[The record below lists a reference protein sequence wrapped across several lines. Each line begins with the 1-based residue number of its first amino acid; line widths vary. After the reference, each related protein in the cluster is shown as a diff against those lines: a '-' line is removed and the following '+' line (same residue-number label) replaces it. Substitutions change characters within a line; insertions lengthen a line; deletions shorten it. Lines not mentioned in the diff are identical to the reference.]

1 MEGEITPAFMETFS
15 LWCNNTRYDLPG
27 KLMAQ
32 MSKRCAALMKQG
44 QTEGIITRRVRRET
58 LETFIAVC
66 KLQKFRVKPNTAFE
80 LLDLANEWDVPTLKQ
95 FVNDYV
101 TEHNITRPDESDPL
115 GTLARSVATK
125 SWDIGDINGVANIIN
140 NALQDD
146 RFLDLPPEVVF
157 QVLLTAE
164 QRAIDQQLLLD
175 FTLRMFDRHPSAA
188 VPLVLLI
195 DFNRLSTAQAD
206 AIFTTKEVHHQN
218 INFFISWAMSAMR
231 NKAERELLQSS
242 GRHKSEI
249 AALGEMMM
257 KAQRSAAQ
265 KARTSHEME
274 LADLERTA
282 REQQQ
287 ELQELLEETK
297 KESEEFANLERER
310 KEELGE
316 LKAQIKKMTIL
327 AEKVTKEVAGQAD
340 QVKKEVSEQV
350 GELKNELVAKLAE
363 SSAKNVEGLD
373 RIRREMRE
381 PFEEE
386 KKQADESERLLNAM
400 ENEKKEIEGDAVDA
414 RAVLLVKIV
423 RDRMRFDK
431 FLRNKGDKSK
441 IFKAGDMWGVGP
453 KHAKRADEVLSE
465 LQKRVDEVCP
475 IEIEDEP
482 DLQ

>member
-1 MEGEITPAFMETFS
+1 MESDSTPAFMETFS

-58 LETFIAVC
+58 LEAFIAVC
-66 KLQKFRVKPNTAFE
+66 KLQHFRLKPNTAFE
-80 LLDLANEWDVPTLKQ
+80 LLDLANEWDVPTLRQ
-95 FVNDYV
+95 FVNEYV
-101 TEHNITRPDESDPL
+101 EEHHLERPDESDPVGNL
-115 GTLARSVATK
+115 VRCVAEK
-125 SWDIGDINGVANIIN
+125 SWDIGEINGVANIIN
-140 NALQDD
+140 TALQDE
-146 RFLDLPPEVVF
+146 RFLDLPPEIIF

-175 FTLRMFDRHPSAA
+175 FTLRLFEKHPASA
-188 VPLVLLI
+188 VPMVLLI
-195 DFNRLSTAQAD
+195 DFNRLSAAQAD

-231 NKAERELLQSS
+231 NKAERELLQSA

-249 AALGEMMM
+249 AALGETMM

-265 KARTSHEME
+265 KARSNHEVE

-282 REQQQ
+282 REQQ
-287 ELQELLEETK
+287 EEIRRLIEETQR
-297 KESEEFANLERER
+297 EREECAEVEKAR
-310 KEELGE
+310 GAELAE
-316 LKAQIKKMTIL
+316 LKAQIKKMTSL

-340 QVKKEVSEQV
+340 QVKKEVCEQV
-350 GELKNELVAKLAE
+350 GELKKELEGKLAE
-363 SSAKNVEGLD
+363 SSGKNDEGLD
-373 RIRREMRE
+373 RIRRDMRQ

-386 KKQADESERLLNAM
+386 KRRADESEKLLEEM
-400 ENEKKEIEGDAVDA
+400 EKEKKDIEGDAIDA

-431 FLRNKGDKSK
+431 FLRNKTDKSK
-441 IFKAGDMWGVGP
+441 IFKAGVWGVGP
-453 KHAKRADEVLSE
+453 NQAKRADEVLSL
-465 LQKRVDEVCP
+465 LQKRVDDVCP
-475 IEIEDEP
+475 IEVDDEP
-482 DLQ
+482 ELLE